1 MVIDTVI
8 ALTSLVLL
16 VMSLGSWT
24 IIVRQ
29 ALAQRGVR
37 RGLDALGRQLRAE
50 LPSPF
55 HSPGADGTREAP
67 LATRGNPCDSLLEA
81 LEPGSFAS
89 GTYAQLPSTQRRDL
103 ALRDALGQLDR
114 ALGTGLG
121 MLASIASTA
130 PFVGLFG
137 TVWGIFEALTAI
149 ADAGEGSIQ
158 QVAAPMGEAL
168 LMTAAGIV
176 VALPAVIAYN
186 RFSRERAHLAEALWN
201 MADDLR
207 RIDDARFSTAAATRG

>member
-16 VMSLGSWT
+16 GMSLGTWT

-29 ALAQRGVR
+29 SFAQRGVR
-37 RGLDALGRQLRAE
+37 RGLEAIGRQLRAE
-50 LPSPF
+50 
-55 HSPGADGTREAP
+55 ADEPWLERKPADKHP
-67 LATRGNPCDSLLEA
+67 NPCEVLLNA
-81 LEPGSFAS
+81 LEPSSFAS
-89 GTYAQLPSTQRRDL
+89 GSYTQLPAAWRRDL
-103 ALRDALGQLDR
+103 ALRDALSRLDR
-114 ALGTGLG
+114 ALGTGLS

-149 ADAGEGSIQ
+149 AEAGEGTIQ

-186 RFSRERAHLAEALWN
+186 RFARERAQLSDALWN

-207 RIDDARFSTAAATRG
+207 RIDDARLTAHAATPD

>member
-16 VMSLGSWT
+16 TMSIGSWT

-37 RGLDALGRQLRAE
+37 LGLDALGRRLRTE
-50 LPSPF
+50 SPLPR
-55 HSPGADGTREAP
+55 HALGADGTRGASV
-67 LATRGNPCDSLLEA
+67 AASGNPCKTLLDA
-81 LEPGSFAS
+81 LEPGAFAS
-89 GTYAQLPSTQRRDL
+89 GSYAQLPSAQRRDL
-103 ALRDALGQLDR
+103 ALRDALSQLDR

-186 RFSRERAHLAEALWN
+186 RFSRERAQLAEALWN
-201 MADDLR
+201 MAEDLR
-207 RIDDARFSTAAATRG
+207 RIDDAKFSTAAATRG

>member
-1 MVIDTVI
+1 MVIDGVI
-8 ALTSLVLL
+8 ALTSAVLL
-16 VMSLGSWT
+16 GMSVGSWA

-29 ALAQRGVR
+29 ALTQRGVR
-37 RGLDALGRQLRAE
+37 RGLNLLARRLRESVPPSLPGGR
-50 LPSPF
+50 S
-55 HSPGADGTREAP
+55 
-67 LATRGNPCDSLLEA
+67 NPCESLVQA
-81 LEPGSFAS
+81 LDPASFAS
-89 GTYAQLPSTQRRDL
+89 GSYAGLPGSMRRDL
-103 ALRDALGQLDR
+103 ALRDALQQLDQ
-114 ALGTGLG
+114 ALGSGLG

-158 QVAAPMGEAL
+158 QIASPMGEAL

-176 VALPAVIAYN
+176 VALPAVVAYN
-186 RFSRERAHLAEALWN
+186 RFMRERTQLAEALWN

-207 RIDDARFSTAAATRG
+207 RIHDARGAVFGTSPA

>member
-29 ALAQRGVR
+29 TLSQRGVR
-37 RGLDALGRQLRAE
+37 RGLDALGRRLRAE
-50 LPSPF
+50 LPLPWHAS
-55 HSPGADGTREAP
+55 GAEGAREASA
-67 LATRGNPCDSLLEA
+67 ATRGNPCKTLLDA
-81 LEPGSFAS
+81 LEPGAFAS
-89 GTYAQLPSTQRRDL
+89 GSYAQLPLAQRRDL

-121 MLASIASTA
+121 MLASIAATA

-186 RFSRERAHLAEALWN
+186 RFSRERVQLAEALWN
-201 MADDLR
+201 MAEDLR
-207 RIDDARFSTAAATRG
+207 RIDDARFLSAAATRG